1 MRVRYGLIHIANNEP
16 FSHHPN
22 GFSISPWLQDLLLQL
37 SQSCPFE
44 QAAEL
49 ARSLLNQSVN
59 NNQLHR
65 LAQHYGQCL
74 DQQPSPLQ
82 AMPARKDVLETA
94 ESRVVYSQADGS
106 MILTDEGWQEVKLG
120 RVFLASAVV
129 ESGVEGRGGRI
140 EDSLYAAHLGHA
152 PDFQQRFSPLLGPY
166 QQPGWT
172 HVFLSDGAIWL
183 RQLMETHHPE
193 VHLILDYYH
202 AMGYVAKAGEA
213 GISHPWARKR
223 WLEEQGKLL
232 LNSQLDRV
240 MTNIKVLSLAE
251 GVRVSVLSYLEK
263 NGDRMDYKA
272 YRAKG
277 WLIGSGAI
285 EAAHRTLVQIRMKL
299 SGQRWSRV
307 GAQRMLSLRVWW
319 ESGWWER
326 VRDHIEPRPVHYA
339 MAA

>member
-1 MRVRYGLIHIANNEP
+1 MRVRYGLIQIANNEP

-49 ARSLLNQSVN
+49 ARCLLNQSVN

-74 DQQPSPLQ
+74 DQQPPPLEVV
-82 AMPARKDVLETA
+82 PAPKDVWQPA

-106 MILTDEGWQEVKLG
+106 MILTDQGWQEIKLG
-120 RVFLASAVV
+120 RVFLASALV
-129 ESGVEGRGGRI
+129 ESVVEGRGGRI
-140 EDSLYAAHLGHA
+140 EASVYAAHLGHA
-152 PDFQQRFSPLLGPY
+152 PDFQQQFSPLLSPY

-183 RQLMETHHPE
+183 RQLMETHHPQ

-213 GISHPWARKR
+213 GIVHSWPRKR
-223 WLEEQGKLL
+223 WMEDQGKLL
-232 LNSQLDRV
+232 QASELDQV
-240 MTNIKVLSLAE
+240 IGNIKALSMEE
-251 GVRVSVLSYLEK
+251 GVRTSVLSYLEK
-263 NGDRMDYKA
+263 NRDRMDYKA

-285 EAAHRTLVQIRMKL
+285 EAAHRTLVQCRMKL
-299 SGQRWSRV
+299 SGQRWTQV
-307 GAQRMLSLRVWW
+307 GARRMLSLRVWW

-326 VRDHIEPRPVHYA
+326 VRDHIEPRPAHYA